1 MCNTLPFWIEMGTD
15 EENISPKQIDDI
27 RREYILP
34 VECLTAAIGL
44 NYVAYGNGIKTK
56 TFSPKSLKIHIFA
69 KCEMR
74 NIRKFL
80 LKRERFAKHLAKIGN

>member
-34 VECLTAAIGL
+34 VERLTAAIGL
-44 NYVAYGNGIKTK
+44 NYVAYGNGIKT
-56 TFSPKSLKIHIFA
+56 
-69 KCEMR
+69 
-74 NIRKFL
+74 
-80 LKRERFAKHLAKIGN
+80 

>member
-1 MCNTLPFWIEMGTD
+1 MGTD

-56 TFSPKSLKIHIFA
+56 NIFA
-69 KCEMR
+69 KIFENSYFRKMR
-74 NIRKFL
+74 N
-80 LKRERFAKHLAKIGN
+80 

>member
-56 TFSPKSLKIHIFA
+56 SKKIHIFA
-69 KCEMR
+69 KCEIR
-74 NIRKFL
+74 NIRKFS
-80 LKRERFAKHLAKIGN
+80 LKSERFAKHLAKIGN